1 LLSTS
6 SPASVPWSVADSFW
20 AAAFVVVVRGGLAIV
35 SRLIHGEWMQLP
47 SSAGGGLVS
56 VLAAA
61 VLLLAPLYVF
71 AIRRGALPRDFGFTG
86 FAFWPAV
93 GMIGRG
99 WLVWMAVA
107 LPWGL
112 LMLRFGTRMQPNM
125 LRVFGAG
132 WRAYVLALIFGAM
145 VAPLTEETF
154 FRGFLFA
161 GLRQR
166 FSLWTAAGIS
176 GLLFGLIHFMPLA
189 LPPLTL
195 YGIIFAWLRERT
207 GSLWPAILMH
217 MLVNAGGFT
226 IQFAADRL
234 G

>member
-1 LLSTS
+1 MTTASTT
-6 SPASVPWSVADSFW
+6 SVPWSVADCFR
-20 AAAFVVVVRGGLAIV
+20 AAGFVVVVRGGLAIA

-61 VLLLAPLYVF
+61 VLLLAPLYF
-71 AIRRGALPRDFGFTG
+71 LAIRRGALPRDFGFTR
-86 FAFWPAV
+86 FAFWPAI
-93 GMIGRG
+93 GMMARG
-99 WLVWMAVA
+99 WLVWLAVA

-112 LMLRFGTRMQPNM
+112 LMMRFGTRMQPNM
-125 LRVFGAG
+125 LRVFGVG
-132 WRAYVLALIFGAM
+132 WRAYVLALIFGAV

-154 FRGFLFA
+154 FRGFLFV

-166 FSLWTAAGIS
+166 YPLWTAAGIS

-207 GSLWPAILMH
+207 GSLWPGVLMH

-226 IQFAADRL
+226 VQFAADHL
-234 G
+234 H